1 VPDHLRSQL
10 RRQSGASLWGII
22 VKERG
27 EDAVTPQVADVI
39 FLEIELLMGQ

>member
-1 VPDHLRSQL
+1 M
-10 RRQSGASLWGII
+10 WGMI

-39 FLEIELLMGQ
+39 FLEIELLMRSKEPDSKRELANSLKLR